1 MDTLAGRGHNRVIT
15 EIGIYSSSQQPHDSA
30 ISFITDKQA
39 SVKARDRR
47 KLGGVLQQFLQY
59 TQGTQGTE
67 RPPHPQQD
75 FLYVLI
81 SMNPSFEQLS

>member
-75 FLYVLI
+75 FLNVLI
-81 SMNPSFEQLS
+81 SMNPSFEQL